1 MYKLISIT
9 DKQGVEKV
17 EFMNEL
23 KANHPNMMGE
33 LEIKEMIDEV
43 FLFYW
48 DDDSGKMLKS
58 SEIEKYEEIDG
69 EECRITTMNNIYEFV
84 RVEE

>member
-1 MYKLISIT
+1 MYKLISCT
-9 DKQGVEKV
+9 DKQGIEKV

-23 KANHPNMMGE
+23 REKHPNMMGE
-33 LEIKEMIDEV
+33 LDIMDEV

-48 DDDSGKMLKS
+48 NDDSEKMLKS
-58 SEIEKYEEIDG
+58 SIIEKYEEIDG
-69 EECRITTMNNIYEFV
+69 EECRITTMNSIYEFV